1 MRFLAGSI
9 STAQIRKTL
18 CLRTPSESSI
28 DFSAMAGAENE
39 NKQPVVFNL
48 ADQAVIAHAVFPE
61 LPELRTVQGLSDA
74 AWVVQ
79 RGAFVKNLQ
88 DGLALLR
95 VELAQFAVDL
105 GRQLNLPGHAASGH
119 LRVEQ
124 SARSRCECV

>member
-18 CLRTPSESSI
+18 CLSTPSESSI

-61 LPELRTVQGLSDA
+61 LPELRTVQDLSDA

-79 RGAFVKNLQ
+79 RGDAFVKKLQ
-88 DGLALLR
+88 DA

-105 GRQLNLPGHAASGH
+105 G
-119 LRVEQ
+119 
-124 SARSRCECV
+124 